1 MGVGVGVGVGGQGR
15 RDGIQRVAPVDT
27 LGRQPRW
34 EEAGVTR
41 RWFAGR
47 AHLHRIATAPA
58 LGFVTVLALVAAS
71 VAGTVS
77 PVPAGATGSQVLGVY
92 AGAAD
97 PPAVPAFA
105 AKLGTHLHFAMDFL
119 NGSTW
124 RTITQPRYP
133 YAKWKG
139 KGYTMV
145 WGVNMLPDT
154 YTADSDPSRAGGS
167 CAGLTQGATGAFDHY
182 FQTVATNIVNAGFA
196 DSIIRPGWEFNGGWF
211 PWAAHGCAS
220 AYAKY
225 FANIVTTMR
234 AVPGEHF
241 TFEWNPTRG
250 DLAVGDLANY
260 YPGDAYVDYVG
271 LDVYDVE
278 SQVYPGARAEFR
290 HMQTQ
295 AFGLDWLS
303 SFAATHHKQIVLPEW
318 GLGWGTCSA
327 SGQRISD
334 SNNETCGGDNATW
347 INLMAK
353 WIASHNV
360 YEATFWDF
368 GTSSVRSGHNPKTAA
383 ALAVHFGVPK

>member
-1 MGVGVGVGVGGQGR
+1 M
-15 RDGIQRVAPVDT
+15 
-27 LGRQPRW
+27 LGRPRW
-34 EEAGVTR
+34 EEDGVTR
-41 RWFAGR
+41 RWFA
-47 AHLHRIATAPA
+47 APSHLHGTDVARA
-58 LGFVTVLALVAAS
+58 LGVVAVLALLATC
-71 VAGTVS
+71 VAGTVAPS
-77 PVPAGATGSQVLGVY
+77 PAAAAASPQVLGVY
-92 AGAAD
+92 AGASD
-97 PPAVPAFA
+97 PPAVRAFA
-105 AKLGTHLHFAMDFL
+105 AKLGTRPHFAMDFL

-124 RTITQPRYP
+124 RSITQTRYP

-139 KGYTMV
+139 KGYTMI

-154 YTADSDPSRAGGS
+154 YTPDSNSSDAGGS
-167 CAGLTQGATGAFDHY
+167 CAGLTEGATGKFDHY
-182 FQTVATNIVNAGFA
+182 FQTVATNIVNAGFPN
-196 DSIIRPGWEFNGGWF
+196 SIIRPGWEFNGGWF

-220 AYAKY
+220 AFAKY
-225 FANIVTTMR
+225 FAAIVTTMR
-234 AVPGEHF
+234 SVPGAHF

-278 SQVYPGARAEFR
+278 SQVYPGARAEFS

-303 SFAATHHKQIVLPEW
+303 SFAAAHHKRIVLPEW

-327 SGQRISD
+327 SGQPISSPND
-334 SNNETCGGDNATW
+334 ETCGGDNATW
-347 INLMAK
+347 VNLMAK

-368 GTSSVRSGHNPKTAA
+368 GTSSVSSRHNPRTAA
-383 ALAVHFGVPK
+383 ALATHFGVPN